1 MRIIEKNGYKIS
13 ALTLGTV
20 QLGIPYG
27 INNTSGMPDYEL
39 SKSILDTARGLGI
52 TSFDTAK
59 GYGVS
64 EQVLGRYFG
73 ECGAEKTLITKIAF
87 NGQPA
92 SEIGDIVR
100 KDIKDSMEKLGV
112 KKIQT
117 VLLHNERHVAEYGD
131 VLANVFKEIR
141 EEGLVDEFGIS
152 FSDKTH
158 LLDYTAD
165 PIYTAVQIPMNLL
178 DSVEIRNGSVKKLAD
193 KGVTVYVRSLYLQG
207 LFFKDTS
214 TLPEKLK
221 SVAPILKELRSLAER
236 EGISMA
242 SLALSYLKDA
252 EGISS
257 LVIGCETSEQLI
269 DTVNSMNCPPL
280 SSSAVKR
287 IEELAAEVEPV
298 VIRPWEWNK

>member
-1 MRIIEKNGYKIS
+1 MKITEKNGYKIS
-13 ALTLGTV
+13 SLTLGTV

-27 INNTSGMPDYEL
+27 INNTTGMPDYSL
-39 SKSILDTARGLGI
+39 SKSILDTAIDLGI

-73 ECGAEKTLITKIAF
+73 DCGKKKTLITKIAF

-92 SEIGDIVR
+92 SQ
-100 KDIKDSMEKLGV
+100 IKDVVRRDINDSLEKLGV
-112 KKIQT
+112 KKIET

-131 VLANVFKEIR
+131 VIADVFREIK
-141 EEGLVDEFGIS
+141 EEGLVGEFGIS

-178 DSVEIRNGSVKKLAD
+178 DSAEIRNGSVKKLHD
-193 KGVTVYVRSLYLQG
+193 RGVTVYVRSLYLQG
-207 LFFKDTS
+207 LFFKDVNA
-214 TLPEKLK
+214 LPEKLS
-221 SVAPILKELRSLAER
+221 SVGPILDELRLVAKN

-252 EGISS
+252 KGIAS
-257 LVIGCETSEQLI
+257 LVIGCETPEQLV
-269 DTVNSMNCPPL
+269 DTVKSMNCPTL
-280 SSSAVKR
+280 SSSAIKR
-287 IEELAAEVEPV
+287 IEELASEVKPV